1 VFEDWYIHPVVVR
14 KSLAEDPTTDVQGW
28 AAPVNLTG
36 FVNETVSITR
46 NAAGSEVASTVTI
59 NLPLEHADE
68 VNAGSK
74 VELPESQ
81 HPDTIV
87 LSVQTIDIGDPDL
100 DGVTVMCE

>member
-1 VFEDWYIHPVVVR
+1 VSEDWYIHPVIIS
-14 KSLAEDPTTDVQGW
+14 KSLAEDPETDVQGW
-28 AAPVNLTG
+28 ADPVELVG
-36 FVNETVSITR
+36 FVNEKVTITR
-46 NAAGSEVASTVTI
+46 NTAGSEVASTVTI

-74 VELPESQ
+74 VELPSSQ